1 MDRNSASY
9 ARYVATLKRELVPA
23 LGCTE
28 PIAVAYAAAK
38 AVQVL
43 ENFPDELWAECSG
56 NIIKN
61 VKSVIVPKT
70 GDLKGIEASA
80 ILGALGGDP
89 KKELEVLETVTPQD
103 IAKTRKLLPTG
114 MCRVALLHPLL
125 SAFARHSQERR
136 REALW
141 WKFGTSTPRLCALK
155 KMGSLFLWTRPQK
168 ALSPKTRNPR

>member
-43 ENFPDELWAECSG
+43 ENFPDELLAECSG

-70 GDLKGIEASA
+70 GDLRGIEASA
-80 ILGALGGDP
+80 IFGALGGDP

-103 IAKTRKLLPTG
+103 IAKTRKLIPTG
-114 MCRVALLHPLL
+114 ICRVALL
-125 SAFARHSQERR
+125 Q
-136 REALW
+136 
-141 WKFGTSTPRLCALK
+141 
-155 KMGSLFLWTRPQK
+155 
-168 ALSPKTRNPR
+168 SPF